1 VISSPKQFQLI
12 RTTGLLYEKNI
23 AAWAGLFQLLS
34 AAERATVF
42 GVPKKTMFL
51 TRLQLVTCDWLYAKL
66 QN

>member
-42 GVPKKTMFL
+42 GVPKKDNVFNTAA
-51 TRLQLVTCDWLYAKL
+51 TCYM
-66 QN
+66 